1 MIFMPSTRSAASYEK
16 IVSYKKIVAGGI
28 FMPGIRTRPQ
38 DQEMLAGVIQAL
50 RAAAGGEVNTEF
62 QEEALRSYL
71 AAGGNPTIAGT
82 LVSNFD
88 RLTPSRRRQA
98 LGDFASAP
106 VFETGYDR
114 RAARTAI
121 GSRNRG
127 TFSRST
133 IRFPRERRHPIDP
146 TEGQAID
153 PTDGQVLVGDHHTG
167 NALRFYAID
176 YRGFHCNK
184 LAGDAVGS
192 DEFYAISSAASIR
205 ADGTN
210 QVRTQKHPIDQ
221 VEYGDVDL
229 AETRLG
235 PVARCF
241 QGRETPISLTVVA
254 FERDFG
260 DPNHYRDEVDNLVK
274 AAIAAAAAYY
284 GADATAVQI
293 LGALSGT
300 IGDAINWVLDTDD
313 DQVDIARTTILEVA
327 TIEELGRRGRR
338 AYISHIHYDFPP
350 IDMTVT
356 TPLACHFFSE
366 HSGLGGRYVFG
377 FDLVRDP
384 AFVEDEIIV
393 E

>member
-1 MIFMPSTRSAASYEK
+1 
-16 IVSYKKIVAGGI
+16 
-28 FMPGIRTRPQ
+28 
-38 DQEMLAGVIQAL
+38 MLAGVIQVL
-50 RAAAGGEVNTEF
+50 RAAAEGEVKTEF
-62 QEEALRSYL
+62 QDEALRSYL
-71 AAGGNPTIAGT
+71 AAGGNPTIAGS

-98 LGDFASAP
+98 LGDFATVP

-121 GSRNRG
+121 APRNRG
-127 TFSRST
+127 ALSRST
-133 IRFPRERRHPIDP
+133 IRFPRERRHPIDLS
-146 TEGQAID
+146 EGQ
-153 PTDGQVLVGDHHTG
+153 VVVGDHTG
-167 NALRFYAID
+167 RALRFYAID

-184 LAGDAVGS
+184 PAGDSVGS
-192 DEFYAISSAASIR
+192 DEVYAISSAVSIR

-260 DPNHYRDEVDNLVK
+260 DPNHYRDAVDDLVK
-274 AAIAAAAAYY
+274 AGIAAAGVAYGPDVAA
-284 GADATAVQI
+284 V
-293 LGALSGT
+293 LGEFSDT
-300 IGDAINWVLDTDD
+300 IGDVVNWAIDTDD
-313 DQVDIARTTILEVA
+313 DQVDIARTTIFDAA

-338 AYISHIHYDFPP
+338 RYISHIHYDFPE
-350 IDMTVT
+350 IDVTVE
-356 TPLACHFFSE
+356 TPLVCHFFSE
-366 HSGLGGRYVFG
+366 HTGLGGRYVFG
-377 FDLVRDP
+377 FDFVRDP